1 MFDLSVG
8 HKGFLLPELYDSP
21 SFTYLNIPSDLR
33 YFHRVCKNPNL
44 PIEVMVHTVY
54 LFQTGSVLANQGIPS
69 PFAELAEVRTVDES
83 RPVCGWTLL
92 AKDIWSVED
101 LKPLKWRTPCSI
113 PM

>member
-21 SFTYLNIPSDLR
+21 SFTYLNTSSSVQSFHSLCKKPS
-33 YFHRVCKNPNL
+33 L
-44 PIEVMVHTVY
+44 PIEVMVRAVY
-54 LFQTGSVLANQGIPS
+54 LYRMEGVVNDRGIPS